1 MCCPK
6 KSVFTSLRRPASARY
21 LASTG
26 NWCDMS
32 TGSPKAEMYMTL
44 TSTSF
49 LYYNRKLKKKTGVDP
64 GPVVK
69 EFVLQTC
76 SLYPVWPLHGYRN
89 TSLWNMSCSTD
100 NYSPAAIPESRHS
113 GCNFSVWS
121 KITNNRCIF
130 QLLHLFVMQREKK
143 CQHVLKIIASQTE

>member
-6 KSVFTSLRRPASARY
+6 NQCSLHLGVPPRQGTWQAQE
-21 LASTG
+21 T
-26 NWCDMS
+26 DVMS

-49 LYYNRKLKKKTGVDP
+49 LYYNRKLRKKTGVDP

-100 NYSPAAIPESRHS
+100 NYSPAAIPETRHS

-130 QLLHLFVMQREKK
+130 QLLHLFVMQREKS
-143 CQHVLKIIASQTE
+143 ASMF